1 MGVLVPND
9 SNPHLAV
16 GAIETVSAVTD
27 ALQISL
33 VFETSGR
40 TAHVALGM
48 GDQFEESREVPRT
61 RRNNLEL
68 IPTADALLRDHDLT
82 PSDLSELYISVGPG
96 SFTGLRMAI
105 AAAKMLALTNPDL
118 KLVAVPTL
126 EVLAF
131 QNAQGDKSVAICLN
145 IKRGTMYCAV
155 YQADQQIVEPALR
168 SMDELLTT
176 VDDPTHLS
184 LVSEVDLDHSA
195 QLPMDKAIVDPQ
207 STWAI
212 GQRLAREGRYTDPQ
226 ALLPLYIRE
235 PEAVTLWNELG
246 RD

>member
-1 MGVLVPND
+1 MT
-9 SNPHLAV
+9 A
-16 GAIETVSAVTD
+16 A
-27 ALQISL
+27 SL

-40 TAHVALGM
+40 VGYVALGL
-48 GDQFEESREVPRT
+48 GDQFKEAREVPRT

-82 PSDLSELYISVGPG
+82 PNDLHELYVSVGPG

-126 EVLAF
+126 EVLAR
-131 QNAQGDKSVAICLN
+131 QNAQPDRPVGVCLN

-155 YQADQQIVEPALR
+155 YRDGQQIVEPALR
-168 SMDELLTT
+168 SMDELLAA
-176 VDDPTHLS
+176 VDDPAKLQ
-184 LVSEVDLDHSA
+184 LVSEIDLDHPA
-195 QLPMDKAIVDPQ
+195 QLPLDKAVVDPQ
-207 STWAI
+207 STWTVGRA
-212 GQRLAREGRYTDPQ
+212 LAQQQRYTGPQ
-226 ALLPLYIRE
+226 DLLPLYIRE

>member
-1 MGVLVPND
+1 MT
-9 SNPHLAV
+9 AV
-16 GAIETVSAVTD
+16 
-27 ALQISL
+27 SL
-33 VFETSGR
+33 TFETSGR
-40 TAHVALGM
+40 IAHIALGL
-48 GDQFEESREVPRT
+48 GDQFKEARAVPRT

-82 PSDLSELYISVGPG
+82 PNDLIELYVSAGPG

-126 EVLAF
+126 DVLAW
-131 QNAQGDKSVAICLN
+131 QNSDGANPVAVCLN
-145 IKRGTMYCAV
+145 IKRGTMYCAA
-155 YQADQQIVEPALR
+155 YQSDQQIVDPALR
-168 SMDELLTT
+168 SLDELIAAVAA
-176 VDDPTHLS
+176 VDGASPLS
-184 LVSEVDLDHSA
+184 IVSEVDLDHPS
-195 QLPMDKAIVDPQ
+195 QLPLDKAVVDPH
-207 STWAI
+207 STWTV
-212 GQRLAREGRYTDPQ
+212 GQRLCTAQHFTDAQ

>member
-1 MGVLVPND
+1 MA
-9 SNPHLAV
+9 NP
-16 GAIETVSAVTD
+16 SAV
-27 ALQISL
+27 AL

-40 TAHVALGM
+40 TAHVALGL
-48 GDQFEESREVPRT
+48 GDQFKEAREVLRT

-68 IPTADALLRDHDLT
+68 IPTADALLRDHGLKPSSLT
-82 PSDLSELYISVGPG
+82 ELYVSVGPG

-105 AAAKMLALTNPDL
+105 AAAKMLAMTNPSL

-126 EVLAF
+126 DALAF
-131 QNAQGDKSVAICLN
+131 QSMDRNCWERPIAVCLN

-155 YQADQQIVEPALR
+155 YQDARQVVEPAIR
-168 SMDELLTT
+168 TFDELLAT
-176 VDDPTHLS
+176 VKDLS
-184 LVSEVDLDHSA
+184 KMRLVSEVDLEHPA
-195 QLPMDKAIVDPQ
+195 QLPLDQAVVDPH

-212 GQRLAREGRYTDPQ
+212 GRGLAREQRFTDPHD
-226 ALLPLYIRE
+226 LLPLYIRE

>member
-1 MGVLVPND
+1 MDTIFSMTNS
-9 SNPHLAV
+9 SN
-16 GAIETVSAVTD
+16 
-27 ALQISL
+27 ISL

-40 TAHVALGM
+40 AAHVALGLN
-48 GDQFEESREVPRT
+48 DQFKEARSVPRT

-82 PSDLSELYISVGPG
+82 PSDLTELYVSVGPG

-105 AAAKMLALTNPDL
+105 AAAKMLALTNPTL

-126 EVLAF
+126 DVLAE
-131 QNAQGDKSVAICLN
+131 QNRQADRPVAVCLN

-155 YQADQQIVEPALR
+155 YQAGEQIIEPALR
-168 SMDELLTT
+168 TLDELIAT
-176 VDDPTHLS
+176 VDDPTQLS
-184 LVSEVDLDHSA
+184 LVSEVDLEHPA
-195 QLPMDKAIVDPQ
+195 QLPLDKAVADPQ
-207 STWAI
+207 STWAV
-212 GQRLAREGRYTDPQ
+212 GHAFAGEGRFTGP
-226 ALLPLYIRE
+226 AELLPLYIRE

>member
-1 MGVLVPND
+1 VA
-9 SNPHLAV
+9 HR
-16 GAIETVSAVTD
+16 SAV
-27 ALQISL
+27 SL

-40 TAHVALGM
+40 TAHVALGLN
-48 GDQFEESREVPRT
+48 DQYIEAREVPRT

-68 IPTADALLRDHDLT
+68 IPTADALLRDHGLG
-82 PSDLSELYISVGPG
+82 PSDLNELYVSVGPG

-126 EVLAF
+126 DALAH
-131 QNAQGDKSVAICLN
+131 QNVKADGPVAVCLN

-155 YQADQQIVEPALR
+155 YQSCEQVVEPALR
-168 SMDELLTT
+168 SLDDLLEL
-176 VDDPTHLS
+176 VHDPAQLS
-184 LVSEVDLDHSA
+184 LVSEVDLEHPA
-195 QLPMDKAIVDPQ
+195 QLPLDKAVVDPK
-207 STWAI
+207 STWAV
-212 GQRLAREGRYTDPQ
+212 GQTLANQGRFTEPQ
-226 ALLPLYIRE
+226 DLLPLYIRE

>member
-1 MGVLVPND
+1 MAHQ
-9 SNPHLAV
+9 STA
-16 GAIETVSAVTD
+16 
-27 ALQISL
+27 SL

-40 TAHVALGM
+40 TAHVAFGLN
-48 GDQFEESREVPRT
+48 DQFMEAREVPRT

-68 IPTADALLRDHDLT
+68 IPTADALLRDHGLTPGDLT
-82 PSDLSELYISVGPG
+82 QLYVSVGPG

-105 AAAKMLALTNPDL
+105 AAAKMLALTNPKL

-126 EVLAF
+126 EALAH
-131 QNAQGDKSVAICLN
+131 QNTQPEQPVAVCLN

-155 YQADQQIVEPALR
+155 YQADHQIVEPALR
-168 SMDELLTT
+168 TLDELLAAA
-176 VDDPTHLS
+176 DDPAQMS
-184 LVSEVDLDHSA
+184 LVSEVDLEHPQQRPLENA
-195 QLPMDKAIVDPQ
+195 VVDPR
-207 STWAI
+207 STWAV
-212 GQRLAREGRYTDPQ
+212 GYRLAGQQRFTDPQ

>member
-1 MGVLVPND
+1 MPNRLID
-9 SNPHLAV
+9 SLA
-16 GAIETVSAVTD
+16 
-27 ALQISL
+27 
-33 VFETSGR
+33 FETSGR
-40 TAHVALGM
+40 VGHVALGL
-48 GDQFEESREVPRT
+48 GDQFKEAREVPRT

-82 PSDLSELYISVGPG
+82 PNDLHELYISVGPG

-126 EVLAF
+126 EVLAH
-131 QNAQGDKSVAICLN
+131 QNTQADRPVAVCLN

-155 YQADQQIVEPALR
+155 YRDGQQIVEPALR
-168 SMDELLTT
+168 SLDELLAS
-176 VDDPTHLS
+176 VDDPKQLS
-184 LVSEVDLDHSA
+184 LVSEVDLDHPA
-195 QLPMDKAIVDPQ
+195 QLPLDKAVVDPQ
-207 STWAI
+207 STWSVGRALAQQ
-212 GQRLAREGRYTDPQ
+212 QRDTGPQ
-226 ALLPLYIRE
+226 DLLPLYIRE

>member
-1 MGVLVPND
+1 MVNR
-9 SNPHLAV
+9 HIA
-16 GAIETVSAVTD
+16 
-27 ALQISL
+27 SL

-40 TAHVALGM
+40 VGHVALGL
-48 GDQFEESREVPRT
+48 GDQFKEAREVPRT

-68 IPTADALLRDHDLT
+68 IPTADGLLRDHELT
-82 PSDLSELYISVGPG
+82 PNDLAELYISVGPG
-96 SFTGLRMAI
+96 SFTGLRMVI

-126 EVLAF
+126 EVLAH
-131 QNAQGDKSVAICLN
+131 QNAQGDKPVAVCLN

-155 YQADQQIVEPALR
+155 YRDGQQIIEPALR
-168 SMDELLTT
+168 SMNELLAAA
-176 VDDPTHLS
+176 DDPAKLQ
-184 LVSEVDLDHSA
+184 LVSEVDLDHPA
-195 QLPMDKAIVDPQ
+195 QLPLDKAVVDPQ
-207 STWAI
+207 STWTL
-212 GQRLAREGRYTDPQ
+212 GQAYAGEGRFTAPA